1 MCDFALSFSEALI
14 IKKTKISNNMAKVF
28 QILVPD
34 NTLVSRIISCE
45 NQVTELFVI
54 DRADKKFVSEYS
66 SDLNKPAL
74 YILVN
79 RDAKKLYVG
88 ETDDSIKRL
97 RNHEA
102 KDFWTEAIVFHS
114 TTDTLSTTEVK
125 WLEAK
130 TYDVLKELG
139 HYDLS
144 ENKQVPQQPPLKRNQ
159 IYTLEP
165 IFDEAKNYICA
176 AGFDI
181 FLKRKAEKD
190 DKPQS
195 IEPPLTKSAQEQ
207 NVWLLPSSKK
217 RFDLEA
223 CFAEFGEVYWRIA
236 NNFKRI
242 SKGDRGYVYSS
253 DPDKAVL
260 YRFEVVESHI
270 PYSKVIDRD
279 DKFSKS
285 KKDTNKEFGTNG
297 GLFVLIKAN
306 GMLKDKRFSLPVLL
320 KNGLKGAPQGAVRI
334 SQEEYRSLL
343 DFLDD
348 NFDNVSDDTKGA
360 KKQRRPP
367 FKFSMIGLKAGDV
380 IYFEHGDIPVTVASE
395 NTVAYDNET
404 YTLSRFCKKYMPDL
418 GSETREYQGPAHF
431 KLNGKTLDEIRKEME
446 K

>member
-1 MCDFALSFSEALI
+1 
-14 IKKTKISNNMAKVF
+14 MAKVF

-66 SDLNKPAL
+66 NDLNKPAL

-130 TYDVLKELG
+130 TYEALKELG
-139 HYDLS
+139 YYDLS

-165 IFDEAKNYICA
+165 IFEEAKNYICA

-181 FLKRKAEKD
+181 FLKKKVEEE
-190 DKPQS
+190 PQPQEPVK
-195 IEPPLTKSAQEQ
+195 IEVAPQN
-207 NVWLLPSSKK
+207 NVWLLPSSRK

-223 CFAEFGEVYWRIA
+223 CFAEFGEVFWRIT

-253 DPDKAVL
+253 DPDKAIL
-260 YRFEVVESHI
+260 YRFDVIESQI
-270 PYSKVIDRD
+270 PYSKVVDRD
-279 DKFSKS
+279 DKFSKGKGES
-285 KKDTNKEFGTNG
+285 NKEFAANG
-297 GLFVLIKAN
+297 GLFVLIRVN
-306 GMLKDKRFSLPVLL
+306 GTVKDKRFSLPILL
-320 KNGLKGAPQGAVRI
+320 KNGLKGAPQGAIRI
-334 SQEEYRSLL
+334 SQDEYKPLL
-343 DFLDD
+343 DFVDSNFNKIPDD
-348 NFDNVSDDTKGA
+348 KNVANKP
-360 KKQRRPP
+360 RRAP
-367 FKFSMIGLKAGDV
+367 FKFSMIGLKPGDV
-380 IYFEHGDIPVTVASE
+380 VYFEHGDIPVTVVSE
-395 NTVAYDNET
+395 NTVAFDNGI
-404 YTLSRFCKKYMPDL
+404 YTLSRFCKNFMPEE
-418 GSETREYQGPAHF
+418 GSENREYQGPAHF
-431 KLNGKTLDEIRKEME
+431 TLNGKTLDEIRKEKE
-446 K
+446 NK